1 MLPTASSLAELP
13 SIGTDLALLFGLMA
27 LNSVFSLAE
36 MAVVTARKSR
46 LKQLAVSS
54 SRARAALELAEHPDK
69 FLSTIQLA
77 ITLIDLTMGVVAGWI
92 GLHVAQYFSQIPML
106 ADSAETWGLT
116 LTLALVTFVSILL
129 GELIPKRI
137 ALVAPEKIALLVAV
151 PMLLA
156 TKIVAPL
163 VMVLVWLSTAILKL
177 FRLNLHSQS
186 EVSEEEIQLLVAESN
201 EAGVI
206 DDVERSMVNRVL
218 TLGER
223 TVASL
228 MTPRPRIQWL
238 DAAATLEE
246 NLSVLRDAPH
256 SRYPVMRG
264 NDQEVLG
271 VLETKWL
278 LEHVGRELNL
288 ASEIDLFKHMNKPVF
303 VPENMSAPNL
313 IDQLRDEEVFMA
325 FVVDEY
331 GDLLGIVMLDD
342 ILHAVLGSSSQPGP
356 SAQSQITE
364 RSDGSYLVDGSLG
377 VEDLCELLEETELPH
392 EDEHDFNTLAG
403 MLMAHF
409 GRIPAPADIFDWR
422 RWRFEVLDL
431 DGARIDK
438 VLITDLLSIDA
449 NNKHGTDKLGAD
461 KLKADKSGADKSA
474 TDKAAA
480 DSGSENTGN
489 L

>member
-1 MLPTASSLAELP
+1 MLPAGTNLEAVPGL
-13 SIGTDLALLFGLMA
+13 GTDLALLFGLMA

-46 LKQLAVSS
+46 LRQLAATS
-54 SRARAALELAEHPDK
+54 SRARAALELSESPDK

-77 ITLIDLTMGVVAGWI
+77 ITLIDLLMGVVAGWI
-92 GLHVAQYFSQIPML
+92 GLSVGVYLAQVPWL
-106 ADSAETWGLT
+106 AGHAETWGLT
-116 LTLALVTFVSILL
+116 LTLISVTFVSILF

-137 ALVAPEKIALLVAV
+137 ALVAPEKIALLVGV
-151 PMLLA
+151 PMLWA
-156 TKIVAPL
+156 TKIVGPL
-163 VMVLVWLSTAILKL
+163 VAVLVWLSTATLKL
-177 FRLNLHSQS
+177 FRLNQHSQS
-186 EVSEEEIQLLVAESN
+186 EVSEEEIQMLVAESN

-223 TVASL
+223 TVSSL

-238 DAAATLEE
+238 DAGASLEE
-246 NLSVLRDAPH
+246 NLAILRSEPH
-256 SRYPVMRG
+256 SRYPVMRE

-271 VLETKWL
+271 VLESKWL
-278 LEHVGRELNL
+278 LEHVGQPLDQ
-288 ASEIDLFKHMNKPVF
+288 AAPIDLFKRMIKPVF

-331 GDLLGIVMLDD
+331 GDLHGIVTLNDL
-342 ILHAVLGSSSQPGP
+342 LHAVLGSSSQPGP
-356 SAQSQITE
+356 STQSQITE
-364 RSDGSYLVDGSLG
+364 RSDGSYLVDGALG
-377 VEDLCELLEETELPH
+377 VDDLRELLEEAELPL
-392 EDEHDFNTLAG
+392 EAEHDFHTLAG

-409 GRIPAPADIFDWR
+409 GRIPAPADSFDWR

-438 VLITDLLSIDA
+438 VLISDIVS
-449 NNKHGTDKLGAD
+449 GA
-461 KLKADKSGADKSA
+461 LDKSNVAP
-474 TDKAAA
+474 T
-480 DSGSENTGN
+480 
-489 L
+489 